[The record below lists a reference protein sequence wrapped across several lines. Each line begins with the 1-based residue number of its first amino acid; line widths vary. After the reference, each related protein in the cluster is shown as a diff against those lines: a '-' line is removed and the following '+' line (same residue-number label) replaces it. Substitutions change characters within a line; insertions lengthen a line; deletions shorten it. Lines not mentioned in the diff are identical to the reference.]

1 MMMAGKELHPSVKK
15 FKEFVK
21 GNPKIIQEVRD
32 GKATWQELY
41 EEWYLLG
48 EEDERWDPYREGE
61 RVKEGKA
68 AGEKEGDWMSKMITA
83 FKGMDPD
90 QIQGQIYNISQAI
103 AAVQG
108 VLAQFTG
115 GQASS
120 GPGKEGSRHPFEF
133 RKD

>member
-1 MMMAGKELHPSVKK
+1 MTMAGKELHPSVKK

-21 GNPKIIQEVRD
+21 GKPKLIQEVRD

-48 EEDERWDPYREGE
+48 EEDERWDPYLEG
-61 RVKEGKA
+61 GKA
-68 AGEKEGDWMSKMITA
+68 KEKTTESEKEGDWMSKMMNVI
-83 FKGMDPD
+83 KGMDPD
-90 QIQGQIYNISQAI
+90 QIQGQIHNISQAI

-115 GQASS
+115 SQASS
-120 GPGKEGSRHPFEF
+120 GPRKEGSRHPFEF